1 MDAKRSLMFVIYLL
15 GSRNFS
21 TMLKEVNNVNGVT
34 SRLVFYRIRV
44 KGKLKI
50 EKTQYV
56 PKYSILFLQLVFYN
70 FFLYQVLLFVSKIVH

>member
-44 KGKLKI
+44 KGKL
-50 EKTQYV
+50 
-56 PKYSILFLQLVFYN
+56 
-70 FFLYQVLLFVSKIVH
+70 